1 MAKHKGRELEVFL
14 DGYAQGWK
22 DGVVQAHRAGRDAGW
37 RECSAKRAQQWKKL
51 RYTDALG
58 VAYRPGGFLG
68 QGEVE
73 GPAQISDPG
82 HVTATGTELQMADME
97 RVKRRHMVYQPTAED
112 LALLGTRKAC
122 EAEYYCPVAP
132 GCHICGL
139 SKEEIEFLNKAK
151 MRKNTP

>member
-14 DGYAQGWK
+14 DGYAQGVAHRHHRWLIGNSEYWWK
-22 DGVVQAHRAGRDAGW
+22 DAQGVAHA
-37 RECSAKRAQQWKKL
+37 AQRL

-58 VAYRPGGFLG
+58 VAYRPGGVLG